1 MLRLDVSQSILH
13 LFSVTAFEID
23 WPACENIS
31 VRLFL
36 QAQNRGA
43 F

>member
-1 MLRLDVSQSILH
+1 MLSLDVSQSI
-13 LFSVTAFEID
+13 FAFEID
-23 WPACENIS
+23 WPACEIIP
-31 VRLFL
+31 VHLFL